1 MGVDKINCEECV
13 MRKAKILIIEDEKD
27 IIELVQYNLE
37 REGYTVMAVDQGEEA
52 LNTAKNCTGFDYP

>member
-1 MGVDKINCEECV
+1 

-37 REGYTVMAVDQGEEA
+37 REGYTVSWRLIRV
-52 LNTAKNCTGFDYP
+52 KKP